1 MSLPL
6 FKLGALLVKQLS
18 KPVAKLIK
26 EKATSHEKVRTLIVM
41 PIGQSNSFKIIFF
54 YKIWIFNKFLDL
66 FYFVQSISQI
76 WFKCKDE
83 ADGFR

>member
-1 MSLPL
+1 
-6 FKLGALLVKQLS
+6 
-18 KPVAKLIK
+18 
-26 EKATSHEKVRTLIVM
+26 M
-41 PIGQSNSFKIIFF
+41 PIGQSNSFKINFF

>member
-26 EKATSHEKVRTLIVM
+26 EKATSHEKVRTLSVM
-41 PIGQSNSFKIIFF
+41 PIGQSNSFKINFF
-54 YKIWIFNKFLDL
+54 YKI
-66 FYFVQSISQI
+66 
-76 WFKCKDE
+76 
-83 ADGFR
+83 